1 MASKRHRGSIRKLSS
16 GRYQVR
22 YTGPDGLRR
31 AMEQTFR
38 TKSDAEA
45 AWSLLSADLALG
57 RWLAPEAA
65 RISVG
70 EYASRWVKQ
79 RQHLADRTR
88 ELYSSLL
95 RLHIAPYL
103 GRVLVRDLNPMMVR
117 KWRQDLVTKGVGES
131 TQAKAYSLLRAV
143 MSTAVDDDLIQKN
156 PCRIKGGGVERT
168 PERPILDLGQVG
180 KLADV
185 IEPRYRLLVL
195 LAVFGSLRWG
205 ELIALTRHDVDVAE
219 MTIHVR
225 RSVAEVGGRIVVKQ
239 PKTAAGVRLV
249 ALPEG
254 LRSEVIAHLEA
265 FAEPGDGGR
274 IFVGVRGNTLRR
286 SNFAPIWKAA
296 RTAAALPDQLH
307 LHDLR
312 HTGNHFAAASGAS
325 TRELMARMGHASIRA
340 ALIYQHATAE
350 RDKAIA
356 DALDA
361 LYKNGTAS

>member
-1 MASKRHRGSIRKLSS
+1 M
-16 GRYQVR
+16 R

-31 AMEQTFR
+31 SMEETFR

-57 RWLAPEAA
+57 RWVAPEAA

-70 EYASRWVKQ
+70 EYALRWIKQ
-79 RQHLADRTR
+79 RSHLADRTR
-88 ELYSSLL
+88 ELYRSLL
-95 RLHIAPYL
+95 RLHVSPYL
-103 GRVLVRDLNPMMVR
+103 GRVLIRDLNPMMVR
-117 KWRQDLVTKGVGES
+117 KWRQDLVTNGAGVS

-156 PCRIKGGGVERT
+156 PCRVKGGGVERT
-168 PERPILDLGQVG
+168 PERPILDLAQVG
-180 KLADV
+180 KLADA
-185 IEPRYRLLVL
+185 IEPRLRLLVL

-205 ELIALTRHDVDVAE
+205 ELMALTREDIDLDE
-219 MTIHVR
+219 MTVHVR
-225 RSVAEVGGRIVVKQ
+225 RSVAEVGGKLVVKQ
-239 PKTAAGVRLV
+239 PKTAAGVRTV
-249 ALPEG
+249 SLPEA
-254 LRSEVIAHLEA
+254 LRPELAAHLEA
-265 FAEPGDGGR
+265 YAESGDGGR
-274 IFVGVRGNTLRR
+274 VFVGVRGSTLRR

-296 RTAAALPDQLH
+296 RTAAELPDGLH

-312 HTGNHFAAASGAS
+312 HTGNHLAATSGAS
-325 TRELMARMGHASIRA
+325 TRELMARMGHASMRA

-356 DALDA
+356 DALNA